1 MAVRIGSARLG
12 ENGRATGGKAG
23 DQTGR
28 EVSEQPW
35 YRHKKGWVV
44 LRATDANKAQ
54 KIAQAMLA
62 ACANSNIGY
71 DQSQNKT
78 LWVAA
83 QPYGFDVSKVT
94 KPVETDCAR
103 LVRVCC
109 AYAGIIAQ
117 DFYTGDMVSKLMATG
132 EFIRLTDAK
141 HCDRSDYLAVGDILV
156 TRTKGH
162 TVVVLTDG
170 PRCDRGDTCPA
181 EPGSRILSIGM
192 RGADVREMQAGLIR
206 MGYDLGSWGADGDF
220 GDMTEMAVIQFQRDN
235 RLTVDGE
242 YGRETHAALSRAL
255 DRLDSPDATRQ
266 TVRVTNG
273 NYYVRTE
280 PYTGAATLGVARR
293 GTELP
298 YSGET
303 AENGWYAVQ
312 FEGAA
317 GWISGKCGTLEV

>member
-44 LRATDANKAQ
+44 LRPVDAEKAQ
-54 KIAQAMLA
+54 KIAWDMRA
-62 ACANSNIGY
+62 ACDNKNVGY

-78 LWVAA
+78 LWYAA
-83 QPYGFDVSKVT
+83 EPYGYDISKVT

-141 HCDRSDYLAVGDILV
+141 HCDRSEYLAVGDILV

-170 PRCDRGDTCPA
+170 PKCDRGDTCPM
-181 EPGSRILSIGM
+181 EPGTRVLRTGM

-206 MGYDLGSWGADGDF
+206 LGYDLGSWGADGDF

-280 PYTGAATLGVARR
+280 PHTTAATIGVARR

>member
-1 MAVRIGSARLG
+1 MAVKIGHASID
-12 ENGRATGGKAG
+12 ENGRAQGGKAG
-23 DQTGR
+23 DQTGK
-28 EVSEQPW
+28 EVCTRNW
-35 YRHKKGWVV
+35 YKHSKGWVV
-44 LRATDANKAQ
+44 LRPVDAEKAQ
-54 KIAQAMLA
+54 KIAWDMRA
-62 ACANSNIGY
+62 ACDNKNVGY
-71 DQSQNKT
+71 DQNQNKT
-78 LWVAA
+78 LWYAA
-83 QPYGFDVSKVT
+83 EPYGYDISKVS

-132 EFIRLTDAK
+132 EFVKLTDAK
-141 HCDRSDYLAVGDILV
+141 HCDRSEYLAVGDILV

-170 PRCDRGDTCPA
+170 PKCDRGDTCPA
-181 EPGSRILSIGM
+181 EPGTRILTIGM
-192 RGADVREMQAGLIR
+192 SGADVREMQTGLIR
-206 MGYDLGSWGADGDF
+206 LGYDLGAWGADGDY
-220 GDMTEMAVIQFQRDN
+220 GDMTEMAVIQFQRDFG
-235 RLTVDGE
+235 LTMDGE
-242 YGRETHAALSRAL
+242 YGPDTHAALTQAL
-255 DRLDSPDATRQ
+255 DKLDSPDGTRKV
-266 TVRVTNG
+266 VRVTNG

-280 PYTGAATLGVARR
+280 PHTGAATLGVARR

-298 YSGET
+298 YAGET

>member
-132 EFIRLTDAK
+132 EFVKLTDAK
-141 HCDRSDYLAVGDILV
+141 HCDRSDYLATGDILV

-170 PRCDRGDTCPA
+170 PNCDRGDTCPA
-181 EPGSRILSIGM
+181 ELGTRVLKPGM

-280 PYTGAATLGVARR
+280 PHTRAATLGVARR

-298 YSGET
+298 YAGEI
-303 AENGWYAVQ
+303 AENGWYKVQ
-312 FEGAA
+312 FEGAS
-317 GWISGKCGTLEV
+317 GWISGKCGAMGV

>member
-1 MAVRIGSARLG
+1 MAVVIGSARID
-12 ENGRATGGKAG
+12 ERGRASGGKAG

-28 EVSEQPW
+28 ELSIQNW
-35 YRHKKGWVV
+35 YKHTKGWVV
-44 LRATDANKAQ
+44 LRATDAVKAQ
-54 KIAQAMLA
+54 KIAQAMQA

-78 LWVAA
+78 LWNHVAGKGYDPA
-83 QPYGFDVSKVT
+83 KAT
-94 KPVETDCAR
+94 AKVETDCAR

-117 DFYTGDMVSKLMATG
+117 DFYTGNMVARLMATG
-132 EFIRLTDAK
+132 EFVKLTDAK
-141 HCDRSDYLAVGDILV
+141 HCDRSEYLAVGDILV

-181 EPGSRILSIGM
+181 ELGTRVLTIGM
-192 RGADVREMQAGLIR
+192 SGADVREMQAGLIR
-206 MGYDLGSWGADGDF
+206 LGYDLGSWGADGDF
-220 GDMTEMAVIQFQRDN
+220 GDMTEMAVIQFQRDSG
-235 RLTVDGE
+235 LTMDGE
-242 YGRETHAALSRAL
+242 YGPKSHAALTQAL
-255 DRLDSPDATRQ
+255 DKLDSPDGTRKV
-266 TVRVTNG
+266 VRVTNG

-280 PYTGAATLGVARR
+280 PHTRAATIGVARR

-303 AENGWYAVQ
+303 AENGWYKVQ
-312 FEGAA
+312 FAGAA
-317 GWISGKCGTLEV
+317 GWISGKCGMLEV

>member
-1 MAVRIGSARLG
+1 MGVRIGSARID
-12 ENGRATGGKAG
+12 ERGRATGGKAG

-44 LRATDANKAQ
+44 LRPVDAKKAQ
-54 KIAQAMLA
+54 KIAQAMRA
-62 ACANSNIGY
+62 ACANNNIGY

-78 LWVAA
+78 LWYAA
-83 QPYGFDVSKVT
+83 EPYGYDISKVT

-141 HCDRSDYLAVGDILV
+141 HCDRSEYLAVGDILV

-170 PRCDRGDTCPA
+170 PRCDRGDTCPM
-181 EPGSRILSIGM
+181 EPGMRVLTIGM
-192 RGADVREMQAGLIR
+192 RGADVREMQSGLIAL
-206 MGYDLGSWGADGDF
+206 GYDLGSWGADGDF
-220 GDMTEMAVIQFQRDN
+220 GDMTEMAVIQFQQDN
-235 RLTVDGE
+235 QLAVDGE
-242 YGRETHAALSRAL
+242 YGPDTHTALINVLEKATKPAEQPNMVTITGGNCWVRA
-255 DRLDSPDATRQ
+255 
-266 TVRVTNG
+266 
-273 NYYVRTE
+273 E
-280 PYTGAATLGVARR
+280 PNTGGAKLGVAKN
-293 GTELP
+293 GAKLP
-298 YSGET
+298 YGGCT
-303 AENGWYAVQ
+303 ADDGWVLVRFDNQNGWV
-312 FEGAA
+312 
-317 GWISGKCGTLEV
+317 SGKYGKLVS

>member
-35 YRHKKGWVV
+35 YRHKKGWVA
-44 LRATDANKAQ
+44 LRPVDAEKAH
-54 KIAQAMLA
+54 KIAWDMRA
-62 ACANSNIGY
+62 ACDNKNVGY

-78 LWVAA
+78 LWYAA
-83 QPYGFDVSKVT
+83 EPYGYDISKVT

-141 HCDRSDYLAVGDILV
+141 HCDRSEYLAVGDILV

-170 PRCDRGDTCPA
+170 PKCDRGDTCPA
-181 EPGSRILSIGM
+181 EPGTRILTIGM

-206 MGYDLGSWGADGDF
+206 LGYDLGAWGADGDF
-220 GDMTEMAVIQFQRDN
+220 GDMTEMAVIQFQRDSC
-235 RLTVDGE
+235 LTVDGE
-242 YGRETHAALSRAL
+242 YGRETHVALSRAL
-255 DRLDSPDATRQ
+255 YRLDSPDAARR

-280 PYTGAATLGVARR
+280 PHTRAATIGVAKR
-293 GTELP
+293 GAELT
-298 YSGET
+298 YAGET